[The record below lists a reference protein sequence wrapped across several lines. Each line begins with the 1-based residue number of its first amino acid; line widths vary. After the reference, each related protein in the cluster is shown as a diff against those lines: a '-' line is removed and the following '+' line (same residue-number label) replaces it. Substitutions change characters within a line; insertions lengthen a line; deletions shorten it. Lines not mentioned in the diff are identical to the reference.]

1 MTLANNTPTTKPP
14 RKRIGGFTYA
24 PNCIITYTKKDNTE
38 DVMAGHIWI
47 DSRIQDIATGETS
60 YLVGGLSATG
70 KSFSMHLSAE
80 KLRNPSALAAALA
93 PKGVHVLKPALGAEL
108 MFEYIKEQA
117 QVNPDKA
124 PLELVSKIGWYT
136 PEMFYDGQHA
146 FVHEDTDLSGFYFE
160 PIQKTRVA
168 SNGSLE
174 DWKAHVLPLLWD
186 NDVLLTA
193 TLLAALSPCLPMF
206 KTLGTR
212 LINWHGQ
219 KGTGKTLTL
228 QVAATLFGNG
238 ADPATNA
245 SQSAPAFVG
254 KFKATANAVE
264 LLFTEIAPF
273 SCLLDEVTESKSIVE
288 IVSIIYLAASGM
300 GKKRMRSDLSAA
312 TDNTWLLTIQTT
324 SENSIAETALLN
336 NRPLNGGEED
346 RAIDININQL
356 GIISKLGE
364 FASFKE
370 AAGHLKLACA
380 QYYGTAGPAIIQSC
394 INNAERCQEWV
405 EMLDEVENELAPHG
419 CGDAERRV
427 VRHFAAAVIVGCI
440 GIDAGVFPEDT
451 DHIVNSVKRVIQVWW
466 DARANAL
473 HKVAKFLDENIE
485 NIVFSGPN
493 RFDNP
498 VAFVHGN
505 RITIPDTIFERQFGV
520 EHSGMLKQLFNIGVL
535 IREQQGRNKSRY
547 CDGDIIGFTFNRE
560 QIAGCMSNPERLLA
574 TNA

>member
-1 MTLANNTPTTKPP
+1 MTFANNTPTTKPP
-14 RKRIGGFTYA
+14 RKQIADYTNHSNY
-24 PNCIITYTKKDNTE
+24 ITTHTKKDNTQ
-38 DVMAGHIWI
+38 DVMAGQAWI
-47 DSRIQDIATGETS
+47 SNLIRDIATDETS

-70 KSFSMHLSAE
+70 KSFSMHLSAD
-80 KLRNPSALAAALA
+80 KVRNPSALAAALA
-93 PKGVHVLKPALGAEL
+93 PKGVHVLKPVLAAGL

-117 QVNPDKA
+117 QANPYRP
-124 PLELVSKIGWYT
+124 PLELVSKIGWYS
-136 PEMFYDGQHA
+136 PEMFYDGQQA
-146 FVHEDTDLSGFYFE
+146 FVHEKTDLSGFYFE
-160 PIQKTRVA
+160 PIQKTLVA
-168 SNGSLE
+168 SNGSLD
-174 DWKAHVLPLLWD
+174 DWKAHVLPLAWD
-186 NDVLLTA
+186 NDVLLA
-193 TLLAALSPCLPMF
+193 AMLLAALSPCLPMF

-245 SQSAPAFVG
+245 SQSAPAFVR
-254 KFKATANAVE
+254 KFKATTNAVE

-273 SCLLDEVTESKSIVE
+273 SCLLDEVTESKSIDE
-288 IVSIIYLAASGM
+288 IVRIIYLAASGM

-356 GIISKLGE
+356 GIIGNLGE

-370 AAGHLKLACA
+370 AAGHLKLACS
-380 QYYGTAGPAIIQSC
+380 QYYGTAGPAIIQYC
-394 INNAERCQEWV
+394 INNAERCQELV

-440 GIDAGVFPEDT
+440 GSEAGVFPDDA
-451 DHIVNSVKRVIQVWW
+451 DHMLNSVKRVIQVWW

-485 NIVFSGPN
+485 NIVFAAPN
-493 RFDNP
+493 RIDAP
-498 VAFVHGN
+498 IAFVHGN
-505 RITIPDTIFERQFGV
+505 RITIPDAIFVRQFGD

-535 IREQQGRNKSRY
+535 IREQHGRNKSRY
-547 CDGDIIGFTFNRE
+547 CDGDIVGFTFNRE
-560 QIAGCMSNPERLLA
+560 QVAGCMSNPGLLLA
-574 TNA
+574 TNP